1 MREYEA
7 IVIGGGSAGLAAS
20 VALHNEGVTDIL
32 LLERDQELG
41 GILNQCIHNGFGL
54 KVFKE
59 ELTGPEYAERYK
71 DIFVEK
77 NIPYKTNTMVIS
89 CDKNRIVEYAN
100 KDEGFVKIK
109 GKAIIMTT
117 GCYERN
123 AGAIQLP
130 GDRPSGIITAGTAQK
145 YLNMDGYLV
154 GKKVFILGSGD
165 IGLIMARRMTLEG
178 AEVLGVAEIM
188 PYSGGLNRNIVQCLD
203 DYNIPLYLN
212 HTITSIKGKDH
223 IEQIVLQEVKD
234 FIPIK
239 GTEKTFDVDTLLL
252 SIGLIPEQ
260 SLAEKAGIILHSKTK
275 GPMVD
280 ESYQTNIDGIFACG
294 NALHV
299 HDLVDFVST
308 ESERAGKAAAQ
319 YIKRSDKNVGLS
331 VNTIA
336 NKGISYIV
344 PQTIHP
350 KSIEQNLEL
359 FLRVDGVYQDMD
371 LVIKSGDKEIK
382 RYKKRHLAP
391 AEMERIII
399 PKQWLVDI
407 NHDLEISLEAMK

>member
-371 LVIKSGDKEIK
+371 LVIKSGEKEIK

>member
-1 MREYEA
+1 MREYDA
-7 IVIGGGSAGLAAS
+7 IIIGGGSAGLAAS
-20 VALHNEGVTDIL
+20 IALYDEGVTDIL

-71 DIFVEK
+71 DTFYEK
-77 NIPYKTNTMVIS
+77 NIPFKTNTMVIS
-89 CDKNRIVEYAN
+89 CNQDRIVEYAN
-100 KDEGFVKIK
+100 KDEGFIKIK

-178 AEVLGVAEIM
+178 AKVLGVAEIM
-188 PYSGGLNRNIVQCLD
+188 AYSGGLNRNIVQCLD

-212 HTITSIKGKDH
+212 HTVTSIKGKDH

-234 FIPIK
+234 FKPIK
-239 GTEKTFDVDTLLL
+239 GTEKIFDIDTLLL
-252 SIGLIPEQ
+252 SVGLIPEQ
-260 SLAEKAGIILHSKTK
+260 SLAEKAGITLHSKTK
-275 GPMVD
+275 GPIVD

-308 ESERAGKAAAQ
+308 ESERAGKAAAK
-319 YIKRSDKNVGLS
+319 YIKNREKLDTVSIKTV
-331 VNTIA
+331 A

-344 PQTIHP
+344 PQIIHP
-350 KSIEQNLEL
+350 NNVEQKLEL

-371 LVIKSGDKEIK
+371 LVLKSGNKEIK

-399 PKQWLVDI
+399 PKQWLEDVST
-407 NHDLEISLEAMK
+407 DLEISLEVIK

>member
-1 MREYEA
+1 MREYDA

-20 VALHNEGVTDIL
+20 VALHSEGVTDIL

-350 KSIEQNLEL
+350 NSIEQNLEL